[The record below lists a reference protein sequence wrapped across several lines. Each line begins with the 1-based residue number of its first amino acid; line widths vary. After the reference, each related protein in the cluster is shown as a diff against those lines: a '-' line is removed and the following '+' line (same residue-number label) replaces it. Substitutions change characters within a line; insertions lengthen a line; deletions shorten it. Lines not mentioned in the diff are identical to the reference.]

1 MISHPL
7 SCCNIFAL
15 QHEGQGR
22 KKKKLLFLEDPVNR
36 GKLKMKDLI
45 HMNPKSNPMK

>member
-7 SCCNIFAL
+7 NSCNIFAL
-15 QHEGQGR
+15 QQEGQSR
-22 KKKKLLFLEDPVNR
+22 KKKKLLVLEDPVDR